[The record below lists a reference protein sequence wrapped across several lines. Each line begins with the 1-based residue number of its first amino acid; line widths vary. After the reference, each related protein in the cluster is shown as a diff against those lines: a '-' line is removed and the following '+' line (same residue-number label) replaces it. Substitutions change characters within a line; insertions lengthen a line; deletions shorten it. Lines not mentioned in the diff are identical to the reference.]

1 MAWKIKDIL
10 DLLTHTAV
18 SSNMPGYTWPFLG
31 DSDDKRRVLADWN
44 TWNYDVK
51 KEAHV
56 KTHASME
63 E

>member
-1 MAWKIKDIL
+1 M
-10 DLLTHTAV
+10 LTHTAV